1 MSEKRGFSGLL
12 PALAMFFLLFAYP
25 FLGML
30 WHHSYPLFTF
40 EVLLYMVFAAAVSLL
55 LSLLVANIRTVIGNA
70 LIILSLILLVVAALW
85 LGQANHDGLFSGLFK
100 PNRTPGQ
107 FAVLSIEGLDR
118 VPAAMDHETVIFV
131 VDALEDADPGSL
143 EALNAQGRIIYVA
156 SGTKIKVIERIRRDR
171 ISRVRVLAGTW
182 TGRVVWVPDMAL
194 Q

>member
-1 MSEKRGFSGLL
+1 MQGYTHTCAACEAKLKIHERYVGRVLHCPTCGIEFLADPTLADIDDIMDEFAPDRKRSIPWL
-12 PALAMFFLLFAYP
+12 P
-25 FLGML
+25 
-30 WHHSYPLFTF
+30 
-40 EVLLYMVFAAAVSLL
+40 
-55 LSLLVANIRTVIGNA
+55 
-70 LIILSLILLVVAALW
+70 IILSLTLLVVAALW